1 MFRRFFVQLFRR
13 MFALIFVVCLGC
25 AAQSAPPELAS
36 KIERHVRAYYNVPA
50 QVQIEISAP
59 KASDFP
65 NYDAITVTF
74 VQGETKKN
82 YDFLVARD
90 GKTLIRQ
97 TRMDLSADPYADTI
111 SKIDLKGRPTRGNV
125 NAKVVAVNYDDFQCP
140 YCSRLHETLFPQLFA
155 EYSDRVLF
163 IYKDF
168 PLEEIH
174 PWSKRASIDA
184 NCLFAQ
190 KNEAYWDFADYIHAN
205 QHEVSA
211 EKGRDAQFAKLDLLT
226 LAQGEKEHLDSAKL
240 QACLKAQ
247 NEDALKSARREGD
260 ALGIEST
267 PTMYVNGAKVDG
279 AVPIEQLRAILDRAL
294 IDAGVQPPV
303 HVTPSASATPS
314 AAGAV
319 SK

>member
-1 MFRRFFVQLFRR
+1 MLRRFFVQLFRR
-13 MFALIFVVCLGC
+13 VFALIFVICLGC
-25 AAQSAPPELAS
+25 AAQTAPPELTA

-59 KASDFP
+59 KTSDFT
-65 NYDAITVTF
+65 NYDAVTVTF

-82 YDFLVARD
+82 YDFLVAKD
-90 GKTLIRQ
+90 GKTLIRL
-97 TRMDLSADPYADTI
+97 TKMDLSAEPYADTI
-111 SKIDLKGRPTRGNV
+111 SKIDVKGRPTRGNV

-140 YCSRLHETLFPQLFA
+140 YCSRLHQTLFPQLLT
-155 EYSDRVLF
+155 EYGDRVLF
-163 IYKDF
+163 VYKDF

-226 LAQGEKEHLDSAKL
+226 LQQGEKEHLDTVKL

-247 NEDALKSARREGD
+247 NDDALKTAHREAD

-267 PTMYVNGAKVDG
+267 PTMYVNGMKVDG
-279 AVPIEQLRAILDRAL
+279 AVPAQELRAILDRAL
-294 IDAGVQPPV
+294 KDAGVPPTV
-303 HVTPSASATPS
+303 HVTPSAQVSPASAGPPS
-314 AAGAV
+314 
-319 SK
+319 K